1 MKPLRRSA
9 SSPRSAARET
19 AELRL
24 RLAEANDTLR
34 AIRRREVDSLVV
46 AGARGAQRFMLQGA
60 EHTYRALIET
70 MSEGVV
76 TLTADAMV
84 LYANRCFAHMV
95 RHPLEQ
101 VIGSSF
107 DRFLS
112 AADQVAVRRVVRRM
126 AKSAAK
132 MQVMLIAGEGP
143 PTPVQLSLCPLPGS
157 DRDHATIGMVLT
169 DMTEARRTEAL
180 LRALTKRV
188 VEVQE
193 AERGS
198 IALEL
203 HDEITQLLCAI
214 LFRSEALAISLSAR
228 DGPAR
233 VEATKLRDMLG
244 NIGEEVERIS
254 RNLRPGVLEQLGLA
268 AVIEQ
273 GGREFTDRTGVPFT
287 LTCGDL
293 KGLLP
298 AAAELALYR
307 IFQEAMRNVE
317 QHSHAHRVSVQ
328 LTKKRDG
335 VQLSVRDNGAGFV
348 PSNHV
353 VMGTS
358 SSGLGLLT
366 MRERA
371 AYVGGT
377 LEIKST
383 RKAGTEVVA
392 RIPMAPAALR
402 ST

>member
-1 MKPLRRSA
+1 
-9 SSPRSAARET
+9 
-19 AELRL
+19 
-24 RLAEANDTLR
+24 
-34 AIRRREVDSLVV
+34 
-46 AGARGAQRFMLQGA
+46 
-60 EHTYRALIET
+60 
-70 MSEGVV
+70 MSEGAV

-84 LYANRCFAHMV
+84 LYANRCFARMV

-107 DRFLS
+107 NRFLS
-112 AADQVAVRRVVRRM
+112 AADQVEVRRLVRR
-126 AKSAAK
+126 AGKSATK
-132 MQVMLIAGEGP
+132 VQVMLRAGEGP
-143 PTPVQLSLCPLPGS
+143 PTPVQISLCPLPGS

-169 DMTEARRTEAL
+169 DMTEARRTEEL

-228 DGPAR
+228 DGPAKA
-233 VEATKLRDMLG
+233 EATKLRDMLG

-254 RNLRPGVLEQLGLA
+254 RNLR
-268 AVIEQ
+268 
-273 GGREFTDRTGVPFT
+273 REFTSRTGVPFT
-287 LTCGDL
+287 LASGDF

-298 AAAELALYR
+298 GIAELALYR

-328 LTKKRDG
+328 LTKKRDA
-335 VQLSVRDNGAGFV
+335 VQLSVKDDGTGFV
-348 PSNHV
+348 PADYA
-353 VMGTS
+353 GKGAS

-392 RIPMAPAALR
+392 RIPMAPAAPR
-402 ST
+402 TT